1 MTQGLCSPW
10 QNDFREC
17 SCYYWASS
25 RPDYVNVTAGEDGTG
40 RGDNWMQKKRTG
52 NYIADDYQNRE
63 LIVYDDLF
71 VEWEKILKFE
81 VGGKDYGV
89 DAEPDE
95 QS

>member
-1 MTQGLCSPW
+1 MGRVAATTGCRRSGPAITSP
-10 QNDFREC
+10 
-17 SCYYWASS
+17 
-25 RPDYVNVTAGEDGTG
+25 TIT
-40 RGDNWMQKKRTG
+40 RTG
-52 NYIADDYQNRE
+52 SSSFN
-63 LIVYDDLF
+63 DDLF